1 MRRPGQRLDFLRPRF
16 AFRFV
21 FFIAF
26 FLPRFFVFFAGRFLA
41 AFFLAAGLVDA
52 SGGAGVTAGFGIDA
66 GGGTGMA
73 TGFGIGAGLDGGEGC
88 IPPGAG
94 LGELLGATPN
104 VPAVGPRLSPL
115 SLFDMDSLR

>member
-26 FLPRFFVFFAGRFLA
+26 FLPRFFVFFVGRFLA

-52 SGGAGVTAGFGIDA
+52 SGGEHCVDWEMNLLPDPSFRHLLAADESKLNDRSERSEPAEDDDSDA
-66 GGGTGMA
+66 DYGDDL
-73 TGFGIGAGLDGGEGC
+73 IE
-88 IPPGAG
+88 
-94 LGELLGATPN
+94 
-104 VPAVGPRLSPL
+104 RK
-115 SLFDMDSLR
+115 